1 MCGIAGYLSTSGS
14 EVSPAVLS
22 DMLQAILHRG
32 PDEDGRLEDGPL
44 AMGMRRLSIIDLAD
58 GTQPIFDESGRYG
71 IVFNGEIYNYRE
83 LREQLLARGHR
94 LKTHGDTETIV
105 HLYEEFGAGCL
116 EHLRGMFA
124 FAIWDQRERSL
135 FIARDRMG
143 IKPLYYSETAAGFV
157 FGSEIKSLL
166 LHPAVKREVD
176 VTALSQYVSLK
187 YVPAPR
193 TLFAGIS
200 SLEPGHWLRIQGGR
214 VVTKQRYWDL
224 PFADAEQM
232 AAAGRVVAQ
241 AGEQADEAAAD
252 ELLALLRESVGL
264 HLRSDVP
271 FGAFLSGGLDSSTI
285 VALMAEQMTSPV
297 KTFSVG
303 FDGEGVQDELPYA
316 AQVAKAFGCEHHTLK
331 IGAGDF
337 LGLAEQVLWHL
348 DQPIAD
354 QATIATHMVAKLARQ
369 HVKMV
374 LTGEGGDELFAGYA
388 RYAGERYARYAQW
401 LPAALA
407 GGVRWAAER
416 LPGLRRAKIALTA
429 CSYRDEARRFANW
442 FPMFKEDA
450 KRQLFVDQR
459 QALGLG
465 VGQVFAAELQRC
477 HAGDSVQRM
486 LYVDSK
492 LWLVDYL
499 LLRGD
504 KLTMANSLEARVPLL
519 DHKLVEFA
527 ARLPVEMKLRDGQRK
542 YLLKRVAKRLLP
554 AEIIDRKKQ
563 GFPIPIE
570 RWLRR
575 EAAGMMQDLLSE
587 DTLRRREFFEPRYVR
602 RLLQQHLSGYC
613 DHSTELWG
621 LMSFEMWQRQFI
633 DQPPQLSWGGESSRT
648 WGGGTTSRPTAAC
661 LLGAK
666 PLGPGRPV

>member
-1 MCGIAGYLSTSGS
+1 MCGIAGYLSTPGS
-14 EVSPAVLS
+14 MLDRTILS
-22 DMLQAILHRG
+22 DMLLAILHRG

-83 LREQLLARGHR
+83 LRQQLLARGHQ
-94 LKTHGDTETIV
+94 LKTHSDTETIV
-105 HLYEEFGAGCL
+105 HLYEEFGADCL

-135 FIARDRMG
+135 FVARDRLG
-143 IKPLYYSETAAGFV
+143 IKPLYYSQTSAGFV

-166 LHPAVKREVD
+166 LHPAVQRQVD
-176 VTALSQYVSLK
+176 IQALSQYVSLK

-193 TLFAGIS
+193 TLFAGIA
-200 SLEPGHWLRIQGGR
+200 SLEPGHWLRIQDGR
-214 VVTKQRYWDL
+214 VVAKQRYWDL
-224 PFADAEQM
+224 PFADEEQM
-232 AAAGRVVAQ
+232 ASLDRIGSSGGRRRS
-241 AGEQADEAAAD
+241 DEEYTD
-252 ELLALLRESVGL
+252 ELLALLQESVAL

-285 VALMAEQMTSPV
+285 VALMAQQLSAPV

-316 AQVAKAFGCEHHTLK
+316 AQVAQAFGCEHHTLK
-331 IGAGDF
+331 IGASDF
-337 LGLAEQVLWHL
+337 LGLAEKVLWHL

-354 QATIATHMVAKLARQ
+354 QATIATHMVSKLARQ

-388 RYAGERYARYAQW
+388 RYAGERYARYGQW
-401 LPAALA
+401 LPTPVAAGLRW
-407 GGVRWAAER
+407 GVER

-429 CSYRDEARRFANW
+429 CSYRDEAQRFANW

-450 KRQLFVDQR
+450 KRQLFVAR
-459 QALGLG
+459 RAALGQG
-465 VGQVFAAELQRC
+465 VADVFAAELSRC
-477 HAGDSVQRM
+477 RATDSVQRM

-527 ARLPVEMKLRDGQRK
+527 ARLPADLKLRDGQRK
-542 YLLKRVAKRLLP
+542 YLLKRVARRLLP

-570 RWLRR
+570 RWLRG
-575 EAAGMMQDLLSE
+575 EAAGLMQDLLSDE
-587 DTLRRREFFEPRYVR
+587 TLRRRDFFEPGYVR
-602 RLLQQHLSGYC
+602 RLMQQHLSGYC

-633 DQPPQLSWGGESSRT
+633 DQPPRREFGGLGETSGR
-648 WGGGTTSRPTAAC
+648 GGNGSLETVSVLAPI
-661 LLGAK
+661 GS
-666 PLGPGRPV
+666 GGDE

>member
-1 MCGIAGYLSTSGS
+1 MCGIAGYLSTSGRELGP
-14 EVSPAVLS
+14 EVLR
-22 DMLQAILHRG
+22 DMLQAIVHRG

-83 LREQLLARGHR
+83 LREQLLARGHQ
-94 LKTHGDTETIV
+94 LKTHSDTETIV
-105 HLYEEFGAGCL
+105 HLYEELGAGCL

-124 FAIWDQRERSL
+124 FAIWDHREKSL
-135 FIARDRMG
+135 FIARDRLG

-176 VTALSQYVSLK
+176 VTALSQYISMK

-200 SLEPGHWLRIQGGR
+200 SLEPGHWLRIQAGK
-214 VVTKQRYWDL
+214 VVAKQRYWDL

-232 AAAGRVVAQ
+232 AAAAQ
-241 AGEQADEAAAD
+241 RAASGSGLNEQAAAD
-252 ELLALLRESVGL
+252 ELLTLLRESVGL

-316 AQVAKAFGCEHHTLK
+316 AQVAEAFGCEHHTLK
-331 IGAGDF
+331 IGANDF
-337 LGLAEQVLWHL
+337 LNLAEKVLWHL

-388 RYAGERYARYAQW
+388 RYAGERYARYGRW
-401 LPAALA
+401 LPGSLA
-407 GGVRWAAER
+407 GGSRWLVER
-416 LPGLRRAKIALTA
+416 LPGLRRAKIALSA
-429 CSYRDEARRFANW
+429 CSYRDEAQRFANW

-450 KRQLFVDQR
+450 KRQLFVAQR

-465 VGQVFAAELQRC
+465 VGQVFAAELERC
-477 HAGDSVQRM
+477 HAADSVQRM

-542 YLLKRVAKRLLP
+542 YLLKRMAKRLLP
-554 AEIIDRKKQ
+554 PEIIDRKKQ

-587 DTLRRREFFEPRYVR
+587 DTLRRREYFEPSYVQ
-602 RLLQQHLSGYC
+602 RLMQQHLSGYC

-621 LMSFEMWQRQFI
+621 LMSFEMWLRQFI
-633 DQPPQLSWGGESSRT
+633 DQPPQVSWGGESTKMWDARKSLRRT
-648 WGGGTTSRPTAAC
+648 AAGSLGAMPVGRGRPT
-661 LLGAK
+661 
-666 PLGPGRPV
+666 